1 MASGDILTSSG
12 GVSIRTSGDGFF
24 EAAVGTTAAGA
35 VAVET
40 GKGFVLTGDVIT
52 DDGEIRF
59 ASEGDML
66 PDGIVQS
73 DTGAVLV
80 QAGGAITLA
89 DLLATAGEIAVS
101 ACDSIWR
108 KPLAEKLALVGRHI
122 LLEAEN
128 RQIGTTADLI
138 GARASGV
145 LNASAWGDI
154 WLWIDGDLTS
164 DYLLSMA
171 GGIDVA
177 TDGRMRVA
185 KLSAP
190 NGPVAFYSSGDL
202 ELHDL
207 VVGSLKA
214 WLPTAGSS
222 PTIASAVVKN
232 ALDVRP
238 PR

>member
-1 MASGDILTSSG
+1 
-12 GVSIRTSGDGFF
+12 
-24 EAAVGTTAAGA
+24 
-35 VAVET
+35 
-40 GKGFVLTGDVIT
+40 
-52 DDGEIRF
+52 
-59 ASEGDML
+59 ML

-128 RQIGTTADLI
+128 GQIGTTADLI

-185 KLSAP
+185 KLSAQRTRRVLQLRRLGAP
-190 NGPVAFYSSGDL
+190 RPRRRFAQGVAAYGGIFAYDCFHG
-202 ELHDL
+202 
-207 VVGSLKA
+207 GQK
-214 WLPTAGSS
+214 
-222 PTIASAVVKN
+222 
-232 ALDVRP
+232 RP
-238 PR
+238 